1 MEKVI
6 NWHKY
11 FNLINVWKTCK
22 NAESIP
28 QHEKKNKSPPDNCVT
43 RAMVRKSR
51 GFTEGVS
58 NLGNKTVNSGTSL
71 AVQWL
76 RLHAFNEGGIAG
88 SIPGRGTKI
97 LHAAWPQKKKKKD
110 SGFKSVRSGYVTKG
124 LGCPP

>member
-1 MEKVI
+1 
-6 NWHKY
+6 
-11 FNLINVWKTCK
+11 
-22 NAESIP
+22 
-28 QHEKKNKSPPDNCVT
+28 
-43 RAMVRKSR
+43 MVRKSR